1 MEYELERKR
10 VKNINMR
17 IRPDCSVYVLADNGV
32 PQSAI
37 EAFHSKKAG
46 YILNALDSRMERM

>member
-17 IRPDCSVYVLADNGV
+17 ICPDCSVYVSANNGV

-37 EAFHSKKAG
+37 EAFLSRKAD
-46 YILNALDSRMERM
+46 YIFNALDSRMERM